1 MNKLKQRLQAG
12 ETLHGLFVVS
22 NSLQNAEALSHS
34 GFDFLCFDVEH
45 SPSAVPAV
53 HAQLA
58 ALGAAGT
65 PAMVRVTGLDPV
77 VFKHYLD
84 LGAGA
89 LMVPNINTAEQARTA
104 VRYARYPVAGGVRG
118 VGGTMRV
125 NRYGRDKG
133 YFAQA
138 ADSTCVVLQAET
150 REALGNLEEIC
161 AVEGVDV
168 IFFGPADLAADM
180 GYMGQPTHPEVVAAI
195 EDGMRRAR
203 AAGVATGVA
212 AGDPECRRYVE
223 AGARMVILGSDLAL
237 LVRAADTLAAKYCGD
252 AAQ

>member
-1 MNKLKQRLQAG
+1 MNKIKQRLLAG
-12 ETLHGLFVVS
+12 QTLHGLFVVS
-22 NSLQNAEALSHS
+22 NSLQNAEALSYS
-34 GFDFLCFDVEH
+34 GFDFLCFDIEH

-58 ALGAAGT
+58 ALGAAGM

-84 LGAGA
+84 LGAGT
-89 LMVPNINTAEQARTA
+89 LMVPNINTAEQARQA
-104 VRYARYPVAGGVRG
+104 VRYARYPAAGGLRG

-125 NRYGRDKG
+125 NRYGRDKD

-138 ADSTCVVLQAET
+138 ADRTCVVLQVET
-150 REALGNLEEIC
+150 REALRNLEAIC
-161 AVEGVDV
+161 AVDGVDLV
-168 IFFGPADLAADM
+168 FFGPADLAADM
-180 GYMGQPTHPEVVAAI
+180 GFVGQPTHPEVVTAI

-203 AAGVATGVA
+203 AAGVPSGVA
-212 AGDPECRRYVE
+212 AGDPDCRRYVE

-237 LVRAADTLAAKYCGD
+237 LVRAADTLAAKHCGQ
-252 AAQ
+252 AAG

>member
-1 MNKLKQRLQAG
+1 MNAIKQRLRGA

-65 PAMVRVTGLDPV
+65 AAMVRVTGLDPV

-89 LMVPNINTAEQARTA
+89 LMVPNINTAEQARQA
-104 VRYARYPVAGGVRG
+104 VRYARYPAAGGLRG

-125 NRYGRDKG
+125 NRYGRDKT

-138 ADSTCVVLQAET
+138 ADSTCLVLQVET
-150 REALGNLEEIC
+150 REALRNLEAIC
-161 AVEGVDV
+161 AVDGVDLV
-168 IFFGPADLAADM
+168 FFGPADLAADM
-180 GYMGQPTHPEVVAAI
+180 GFMGQPTHPEVVAAI

-203 AAGVATGVA
+203 AAGVPSGVA
-212 AGDPECRRYVE
+212 AGEADCQRYVE

-237 LVRAADTLAAKYCGD
+237 LVRAADTLAAKFCR
-252 AAQ
+252 QTTR